1 MSKQMAPKKNKVNI
15 NTSTST
21 PLYIVMLSTVIEAS
35 FTLSKSSMGVMTENI
50 TPHKNK
56 LP

>member
-15 NTSTST
+15 YTSTST